1 MVSAPV
7 YLISPKTS
15 TRWLL
20 KHSSTKGPV
29 VWRLDVGHDAWL
41 SVRDYIL
48 ICRWQTDNSK
58 SQLYLYRLNPEWWS
72 TVQIDPLLLK
82 ARLLDYGMISVQT
95 FGGSCFF
102 LSPKGFA
109 WSITITLIHIS
120 WGPAVEAR
128 RHAMQRQMLLFYLFA
143 EWCSRM
149 LHYVL
154 TLR

>member
-1 MVSAPV
+1 M
-7 YLISPKTS
+7 YLISPQTS

-41 SVRDYIL
+41 SIRDYIL
-48 ICRWQTDNSK
+48 ICRWQTDHSK

-72 TVQIDPLLLK
+72 TVKIDPLLLK

-95 FGGSCFF
+95 FSGSCFF

-109 WSITITLIHIS
+109 WSITIILIHIELRS
-120 WGPAVEAR
+120 SCWSKAAC
-128 RHAMQRQMLLFYLFA
+128 MQRQMLLFYLFA